1 MGLFGAWSKRYQLES
16 ASQSQWEN
24 SNCWLTT
31 NGWEGNLRL
40 ATSNFLIFFHNSC
53 FSTIT
58 CRGIHH
64 DLDGDTC
71 YLLYDTTDVPENERS
86 NYNVTSLTADGKKTI
101 LVKGSKSCL
110 NVQREKRSIF
120 QFIYCSIPPR
130 YSAIL
135 IEIPIAFHIPDRKSD
150 PVRLGCDIFSYPQ
163 VYDYRTLLQ
172 RRLLPKL
179 QV

>member
-1 MGLFGAWSKRYQLES
+1 MWCFGGGGGAGNRLKPLWLSWFCGPFWCRALSKRYQLES

-24 SNCWLTT
+24 SNCWF
-31 NGWEGNLRL
+31 
-40 ATSNFLIFFHNSC
+40 A
-53 FSTIT
+53 

-71 YLLYDTTDVPENERS
+71 HLLYDTTDVPENERS

-163 VYDYRTLLQ
+163 VYDYRTLFQ